1 MEILFA
7 LLLNIMGFIPAI
19 IFTLVVFF
27 INPILGVMVGLLF
40 VAISVISVIYALR
53 KDLIMKFLG
62 WVFGAKK

>member
-7 LLLNIMGFIPAI
+7 LLLNLIGFIPAI
-19 IFTLVVFF
+19 IFTLIVFF
-27 INPILGVMVGLLF
+27 INPILGVMVGLFF
-40 VAISVISVIYALR
+40 VSIVVITTIYVLR